1 MTVPPPAP
9 SAAPRPRLA
18 VALALA
24 TAGTLALLATDA
36 APWLRGEGSEVW
48 TWALE
53 PKAPDRRVLLAL
65 ALAGAL
71 VALVASRLPDA
82 VARRGRRARAL
93 LLAGIVACGWALG
106 LALLAVEPGGVARTL
121 IWRTIDPV
129 FTSHHTVA
137 VGGMPAGAADFLDR
151 HAELLDQLPLHSA
164 THPPGPPLYYR
175 ALLALFGSSHGAT
188 RAVNAWAGL
197 AEVDPA
203 ELARLRPAQTSASI
217 AAALAGAALLVLAGA
232 AAAVPVA
239 ALATRLSGDRASGLR
254 VAALWPLVPGA
265 ALMSPEV
272 DQALALPVAAAA
284 AALAAGALAPGR
296 GAAARAGLGA
306 GIAAAGALL
315 LSYGAAL
322 FLAGAAL
329 AACALAAGV
338 RARRAACLATLAAAG
353 ATGLALFA
361 ATALAGHEPFAAA
374 LRALAIHAERYTL
387 RHPWG
392 LSVALGAAD
401 LWLFAGPPL
410 VVLLGVRLARG
421 WREARAGG
429 LAGLGATTRWAAALT
444 AALAVTLLSGTVR
457 GEAGRI
463 LVPLLPL
470 LLVAAAA
477 PETGDRTIG
486 AATAARPPLATL
498 AALLGLW
505 SVALRL
511 LLRVP

>member
-1 MTVPPPAP
+1 
-9 SAAPRPRLA
+9 

-24 TAGTLALLATDA
+24 TVATLALLATDA

-53 PKAPDRRVLLAL
+53 PRAPDRRLLPAL
-65 ALAGAL
+65 ALAAAL
-71 VALVASRLPDA
+71 VALVASRLPEA
-82 VARRGRRARAL
+82 VARRGRRARTL
-93 LLAGIVACGWALG
+93 WLAGVVACGWAFG
-106 LALLAVEPGGVARTL
+106 LALLAVEPGGAARTL

-137 VGGMPAGAADFLDR
+137 VAGMPAGAADFLDH
-151 HAELLDQLPLHSA
+151 HAERLDQLPLHSA

-175 ALLALFGSSHGAT
+175 ALLGVFASSHGAT

-197 AEVDPA
+197 ADVDPA
-203 ELARLRPAQTSASI
+203 ELARLRPTQTSASI

-239 ALATRLSGDRASGLR
+239 ALATRLSGDRACGLR
-254 VAALWPLVPGA
+254 AAALWPLVPGA

-296 GAAARAGLGA
+296 GAAVRAGLGA
-306 GIAAAGALL
+306 GVAAAGALF
-315 LSYGAAL
+315 LSSGSAL

-338 RARRAACLATLAAAG
+338 RARRTACLATLAAAG

-361 ATALAGHEPFAAA
+361 STALAGHEPFTAA
-374 LRALAIHAERYTL
+374 LRALALHAERHTL

-401 LWLFAGPPL
+401 LWLFAGPPI

-421 WREARAGG
+421 WRERHAGG
-429 LAGLGATTRWAAALT
+429 LAGIGATTRWAAAVT
-444 AALAVTLLSGTVR
+444 ATLAVTLLSGALR

-470 LLVAAAA
+470 LLVAAVA
-477 PETGDRTIG
+477 PETGG
-486 AATAARPPLATL
+486 AALDAVPTQRPALAPLGTL